1 MYFNSDLSSEFI
13 LILNRYSI
21 LSEARKIF
29 KGGGTAWGGTTTP
42 PQGCN
47 VQCENFKLSDD
58 FHIILYNNIQ
68 NFIVYDIII
77 YRLRIKNKVVLII
90 IMKKQIGITL
100 DERTL
105 KALEEGASKLGLSK
119 SQYIALLINQNR

>member
-1 MYFNSDLSSEFI
+1 M
-13 LILNRYSI
+13 
-21 LSEARKIF
+21 
-29 KGGGTAWGGTTTP
+29 
-42 PQGCN
+42 
-47 VQCENFKLSDD
+47 QCENFKLSDD